1 MIGIFALITKKD
13 IRVAD
18 AVIKDIVIDNN
29 CELIFDY
36 VKNENVVVVH
46 NILNKFQNDQILYA
60 DDHITLVLDGVILN
74 TQQLMSRYKVNNLKQ
89 LFISCINNDSIE
101 ELLPKLRGSFCGLIG
116 IGTEM
121 YVFTDQLATKQLF
134 YTFNDDALIVSSEVN
149 AIVQYF
155 QKKEIAY
162 SLDEVGAYS
171 LLSYAYMYM
180 DHTLIKEIKR
190 LKEGTILHYNGK
202 K

>member
-89 LFISCINNDSIE
+89 LFISCINNDSI
-101 ELLPKLRGSFCGLIG
+101 
-116 IGTEM
+116 
-121 YVFTDQLATKQLF
+121 
-134 YTFNDDALIVSSEVN
+134 
-149 AIVQYF
+149 
-155 QKKEIAY
+155 
-162 SLDEVGAYS
+162 
-171 LLSYAYMYM
+171 
-180 DHTLIKEIKR
+180 
-190 LKEGTILHYNGK
+190 
-202 K
+202 